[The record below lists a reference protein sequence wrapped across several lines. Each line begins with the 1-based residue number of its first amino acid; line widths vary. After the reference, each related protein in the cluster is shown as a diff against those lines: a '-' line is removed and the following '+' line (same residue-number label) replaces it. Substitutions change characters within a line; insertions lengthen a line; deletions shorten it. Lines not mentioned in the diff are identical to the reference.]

1 MFEDLRNA
9 AKENYENEE
18 VAVENFD
25 PYDYS
30 EHDEAQ
36 ARKQF
41 LGMTSF
47 QRFILAVMLFLM
59 TCVLA
64 VFGLLLTGKIYLP
77 FL

>member
-1 MFEDLRNA
+1 MFEDLRNS
-9 AKENYENEE
+9 AKENYAKEE
-18 VAVENFD
+18 VTVENFD

-30 EHDEAQ
+30 EHDQEQ
-36 ARKQF
+36 AKKQF

-47 QRFILAVMLFLM
+47 QRFILALMLFGM

-64 VFGLLLTGKIYLP
+64 IFALLLTGKIYLP